1 MKKSLG
7 MFVLMTVICVAVFML
22 FMAVRPAHAQFAVQ
36 TPGTWQLPNYGRNH
50 GVVTGPGMP
59 KCNPHVS
66 EECRRLYPSLLKKV
80 PQPGGRGS

>member
-1 MKKSLG
+1 MRKTIAT
-7 MFVLMTVICVAVFML
+7 FAVFFL
-22 FMAVRPAHAQFAVQ
+22 IFAIRPAPAQVAVQ
-36 TPGTWQLPNYGRNH
+36 TPGVWSLPNYGRSH

-80 PQPGGRGS
+80 PRPQNGEVRR